1 MSILFV
7 KPARQE
13 CRDHFGMFELLAP
26 IFAVAGGLLAGV
38 PIMLHMLRRT
48 PAVRMPFSIVRFLSP
63 TLPKTTKRSTIEHWP
78 LMLLRILAVAL
89 IALAFAR
96 PFQRLA
102 IDKAAATGSADRIA
116 VLVDASASMRRD
128 GLREAVAAELH
139 KVADQLDAND
149 TLSVSAYSESMR
161 KLITA
166 EEWKTTDPGN
176 RLALIERAIESWE
189 PDWMATRTANA
200 LLETADEVS
209 RETLKSD
216 AVSAR
221 RVILITDFQQG
232 SSLDELRTGKWPDS
246 VKLDL
251 RIVQPQQ
258 TGNAGLSLIEDNRT
272 GKIRVRVTNSG
283 DAALTKYILQT
294 FDTKGQPV
302 GTPLT
307 AEVGGGQR
315 RTFSMPDAVQG
326 QPQIIGVE
334 LLGEPHAFDNVVDLP
349 IDERGVIHVA
359 HAGSTDTNNS
369 ESMRYFLQRALDG
382 NETDPIEVADLLG
395 ADGVAVPAAPDVR
408 LVFVTEPIP
417 ESLATSLE
425 IVLKQDG
432 VIVLALK
439 SVEMAESVKS
449 LLPPESTFSE
459 ADVKD
464 YAMLEQ
470 IDFSSPLFATF
481 ADARFSDFSSIRFR
495 HYRTLT
501 LDEKQAD
508 AVRVLARFDSGSP
521 AVLEYTHPLG
531 GRIVVLAT
539 GWHPDDSQWALS
551 TRFPPMI
558 QRLVQMANPRRRGH
572 QLLEVGHRIIP
583 AELTGNDTWTLTRPD
598 GTLYATEPVNV
609 TPDANPNLA
618 ETNASQSA
626 GLKSVVLDEPGR
638 WTLSSENTD
647 GPQSVSLLVTV
658 AASESRT
665 EPLPAGQLQALG
677 MSPEIA
683 KVRDASQP
691 SDDPALA
698 AQLDAVEL
706 ESRQKFWRWLL
717 LAGLGCLALEGLVSY
732 ALEKRQQP
740 ELA

>member
-1 MSILFV
+1 
-7 KPARQE
+7 
-13 CRDHFGMFELLAP
+13 MFELLAP
-26 IFAVAGGLLAGV
+26 VFAVAGGLIAGV
-38 PIMLHMLRRT
+38 PIVLHMLRRT

-96 PFQRLA
+96 PFQRIA

-116 VLVDASASMRRD
+116 ILIDASASMRRD
-128 GLREAVAAELH
+128 GLRESVTAELH
-139 KVADQLDAND
+139 KVADEVDAND
-149 TLSVSAYSESMR
+149 TLSISVYSDSMR
-161 KLITA
+161 KLVTA

-176 RLALIERAIESWE
+176 RLSLIARAIESWE

-209 RETLKSD
+209 RETAKSD
-216 AVSAR
+216 SVSER

-232 SSLDELRTGKWPDS
+232 SSLDELRSGKWPDS

-258 TGNAGLSLIEDNRT
+258 PGNAGLSLIEDTRT

-283 DAALTKYILQT
+283 DAALTRYILQT
-294 FDTKGQPV
+294 FDAKGLPV

-326 QPQIIGVE
+326 QPQIVGVE
-334 LLGEPHAFDNVVDLP
+334 LLGEPHVFDNVVDLP

-359 HAGSTDTNNS
+359 HAGSTDTNNA
-369 ESMRYFLQRALDG
+369 EAMRYFLQRALDG
-382 NETDPIEVADLLG
+382 NETDPIEVTDLLG
-395 ADGVAVPAAPDVR
+395 PDEVAVPAAPDVR
-408 LVFVTEPIP
+408 LVFVTESIP
-417 ESLATSLE
+417 ESLATSLAD
-425 IVLKQDG
+425 VLKQDG
-432 VIVLALK
+432 VVVLALK
-439 SVEMAESVKS
+439 SVEMAESVRS
-449 LLPPESTFSE
+449 LLPPGSTFSE

-464 YAMLEQ
+464 YAMLGQ

-481 ADARFSDFSSIRFR
+481 ADARFSDFSSIRFK
-495 HYRTLT
+495 HYRKLT
-501 LDEKQAD
+501 LDETQAD

-521 AVLEYTHPLG
+521 AVLEYTHPSG

-558 QRLVQMANPRRRGH
+558 QRLVQMANPRHRGH
-572 QLLEVGHRIIP
+572 QLLEVGHRITP
-583 AELTGNDTWTLTRPD
+583 AELTGNDAWTLTRPD
-598 GTLYATEPVNV
+598 GTPYAPDPV
-609 TPDANPNLA
+609 TIIPDANPDA
-618 ETNASQSA
+618 AQTNAEKVA
-626 GLKSVVLDEPGR
+626 EVKSMVLDEPGR
-638 WTLSSENTD
+638 WTLRSENND
-647 GPQSVSLLVTV
+647 GPQSISLLVTV

-677 MSPEIA
+677 MSPDIA
-683 KVRDASQP
+683 IVRDASQP

-698 AQLDAVEL
+698 AQMDAAEL

-717 LAGLGCLALEGLVSY
+717 LAGLGCLALEGILSY

>member
-1 MSILFV
+1 
-7 KPARQE
+7 
-13 CRDHFGMFELLAP
+13 MFELLAP
-26 IFAVAGGLLAGV
+26 VFAVAGGLLAGV
-38 PIMLHMLRRT
+38 PIVLHMLRRT
-48 PAVRMPFSIVRFLSP
+48 PAVRMPFSVVRFLSP

-78 LMLLRILAVAL
+78 LMLLRMLAVAL

-116 VLVDASASMRRD
+116 ILVDASASMRRD
-128 GLREAVAAELH
+128 GLREAVAAEFR
-139 KVADQLDAND
+139 KVADELDAND

-166 EEWKTTDPGN
+166 EAWKSTNPGN
-176 RLALIERAIESWE
+176 RQALIERAIESWE
-189 PDWMATRTANA
+189 PDWMATRTATA

-209 RETLKSD
+209 RETAKSD
-216 AVSAR
+216 SVNER
-221 RVILITDFQQG
+221 RVILITDFQEG
-232 SSLDELRTGKWPDS
+232 SSLDELRSGKWPDS

-251 RIVQPQQ
+251 RIIQPQQ
-258 TGNAGLSLIEDNRT
+258 PGNAGLSLVEDNRT

-283 DAALTKYILQT
+283 DAVMTKYVLQT
-294 FDTKGQPV
+294 FDAKGEPV

-334 LLGEPHAFDNVVDLP
+334 LLGEPHVFDNVVDLP

-359 HAGSTDTNNS
+359 HAGSTDANNAKA
-369 ESMRYFLQRALDG
+369 MRYFLQRALDG
-382 NETDPIEVADLLG
+382 NETDPIEMTDLLG
-395 ADGVAVPAAPDVR
+395 ADGVAVPAAPGVR
-408 LVFVTEPIP
+408 LVFVTELIP

-425 IVLKQDG
+425 NVLKQDG
-432 VIVLALK
+432 VVVLALK
-439 SVEMAESVKS
+439 SIEMAESVRK

-464 YAMLEQ
+464 YAMLGQ

-481 ADARFSDFSSIRFR
+481 ADARFSDFSSIRFK
-495 HYRTLT
+495 HYRKLT

-508 AVRVLARFDSGSP
+508 ALRVLARFDSGSP

-531 GRIVVLAT
+531 GRIVVLTT

-558 QRLVQMANPRRRGH
+558 QRLVQMANPRHRGH
-572 QLLEVGHRIIP
+572 QLLEVGHRINP
-583 AELTGNDTWTLTRPD
+583 AELAGNVAWTLTRPD
-598 GTLYATEPVNV
+598 GTQFAPDPV
-609 TPDANPNLA
+609 TAAADSIPDVPANEA
-618 ETNASQSA
+618 ESTSVV
-626 GLKSVVLDEPGR
+626 KSVVLDEPGR

-677 MSPEIA
+677 MSPDIA
-683 KVRDASQP
+683 IVRDAAQLSN
-691 SDDPALA
+691 DPALA
-698 AQLDAVEL
+698 AQLDAAEL

-717 LAGLGCLALEGLVSY
+717 LAGLGCLALEGIISY
-732 ALEKRQQP
+732 AIEKRQQP

>member
-1 MSILFV
+1 
-7 KPARQE
+7 
-13 CRDHFGMFELLAP
+13 MFELLAP
-26 IFAVAGGLLAGV
+26 VFAVAGGLLAGV
-38 PIMLHMLRRT
+38 PIVLHMLRRT
-48 PAVRMPFSIVRFLSP
+48 PAVRMPFSVVRFLSP

-78 LMLLRILAVAL
+78 LMLLRILAVVL

-96 PFQRLA
+96 PFQRVA

-128 GLREAVAAELH
+128 GLRESVAAELH
-139 KVADQLDAND
+139 KVADELDAND
-149 TLSVSAYSESMR
+149 TLSISVYSDSMH

-166 EEWKTTDPGN
+166 EEWRTTDPGN
-176 RLALIERAIESWE
+176 RLSLIERAIESWE
-189 PDWMATRTANA
+189 PDWMATLTANA

-209 RETLKSD
+209 REAAKSD
-216 AVSAR
+216 AVNER

-232 SSLDELRTGKWPDS
+232 SSLDELRSGKWPDS

-258 TGNAGLSLIEDNRT
+258 PGNAGLSLVEDNRT

-294 FDTKGQPV
+294 FDTKGLPV

-307 AEVGGGQR
+307 VEVGGGER

-334 LLGEPHAFDNVVDLP
+334 LLGEPHVFDNVVDLP
-349 IDERGVIHVA
+349 IDERGVIHIA
-359 HAGSTDTNNS
+359 HAGSTDANNA
-369 ESMRYFLQRALDG
+369 EAMRYFLQRALDG
-382 NETDPIEVADLLG
+382 NETDPIEMTDLLG

-408 LVFVTEPIP
+408 LVFVTESIP
-417 ESLATSLE
+417 EGLATSLE
-425 IVLKQDG
+425 NVLKQDG
-432 VIVLALK
+432 VVVLALK

-449 LLPPESTFSE
+449 LLPPELTFSE

-464 YAMLEQ
+464 YAMLGQ
-470 IDFSSPLFATF
+470 IDFSSPMFATF
-481 ADARFSDFSSIRFR
+481 ADARFSDFSSIRFK
-495 HYRTLT
+495 HYRKLT
-501 LDEKQAD
+501 MDENQVE

-521 AVLEYTHPLG
+521 AVLEYTHPAG

-558 QRLVQMANPRRRGH
+558 QRLVQMASPRHRGH
-572 QLLEVGHRIIP
+572 QLLEVGNRINP
-583 AELTGNDTWTLTRPD
+583 AELAGNDAWTLTRPD
-598 GTLYATEPVNV
+598 STPYVPDPVAIA
-609 TPDANPNLA
+609 PDAKTDAP
-618 ETNASQSA
+618 ETNAEKA
-626 GLKSVVLDEPGR
+626 VVVKSVVLDEPGR
-638 WTLSSENTD
+638 WTLSSENND

-677 MSPEIA
+677 MSPDVA
-683 KVRDASQP
+683 VVRDASQP

-698 AQLDAVEL
+698 AQLDAAEL

-717 LAGLGCLALEGLVSY
+717 LAGLGGLALEGIVSY
-732 ALEKRQQP
+732 SLEKRQQP
-740 ELA
+740 ELT

>member
-1 MSILFV
+1 
-7 KPARQE
+7 
-13 CRDHFGMFELLAP
+13 MFELLAP
-26 IFAVAGGLLAGV
+26 VFAVAGGLLAGV
-38 PIMLHMLRRT
+38 PIVLHMLRRT
-48 PAVRMPFSIVRFLSP
+48 PAVRMPFSVVRFLSP

-96 PFQRLA
+96 PFQRMA
-102 IDKAAATGSADRIA
+102 IDKTAATGSADRIA
-116 VLVDASASMRRD
+116 ILVDASASMRRD
-128 GLREAVAAELH
+128 GLREAVATELH
-139 KVADQLDAND
+139 KVADELDAHD

-161 KLITA
+161 KLVTA
-166 EEWKTTDPGN
+166 EEWKSTDPDN

-209 RETLKSD
+209 RETAKSD
-216 AVSAR
+216 AVSER

-232 SSLDELRTGKWPDS
+232 SSLDELRSGKWPDS

-258 TGNAGLSLIEDNRT
+258 PGNAGLSLIEDNRT

-283 DAALTKYILQT
+283 DASLTKYILQT
-294 FDTKGQPV
+294 FDTKGLPV

-307 AEVGGGQR
+307 AEVGGGER

-326 QPQIIGVE
+326 QPQIVGVE
-334 LLGEPHAFDNVVDLP
+334 LLGEPHVFDNVVDLP

-359 HAGSTDTNNS
+359 HAGSTDPNNA
-369 ESMRYFLQRALDG
+369 EAMRYFLQRALDG
-382 NETDPIEVADLLG
+382 NETDPIEVTDLLG
-395 ADGVAVPAAPDVR
+395 ADGVAVPAPADVR
-408 LVFVTEPIP
+408 LVFVTESIP
-417 ESLATSLE
+417 VSLATSLKS
-425 IVLKQDG
+425 VLEQDG
-432 VIVLALK
+432 VVVLALK
-439 SVEMAESVKS
+439 SVEMAESVRS
-449 LLPPESTFSE
+449 LLPPELTFSE

-464 YAMLEQ
+464 YAMLGQ

-481 ADARFSDFSSIRFR
+481 ADARFSDFSSIRFK
-495 HYRTLT
+495 HYRKLT

-508 AVRVLARFDSGSP
+508 AVRVVARFDSGSP
-521 AVLEYTHPLG
+521 AVLEYTHPSG
-531 GRIVVLAT
+531 GRLIVLAT

-558 QRLVQMANPRRRGH
+558 QRMVQMAHPRRRGH
-572 QLLEVGHRIIP
+572 QLLEVGHRITP
-583 AELTGNDTWTLTRPD
+583 AELAGNDVWTLTRPN
-598 GTLYATEPVNV
+598 GMPYAPDPVHIA
-609 TPDANPNLA
+609 PDANSNGTESNAAKVA
-618 ETNASQSA
+618 EV
-626 GLKSVVLDEPGR
+626 KSVVLDEPGR
-638 WTLSSENTD
+638 WTLSSVNNE

-677 MSPEIA
+677 MSPDIA
-683 KVRDASQP
+683 IVHDTSQP
-691 SDDPALA
+691 SNDPDLA
-698 AQLDAVEL
+698 AQLDAAEL